1 MAFYGA
7 YRKRAAEEGQLL
19 APRLFAVAA
28 GHVVD
33 RPRNLAAGRG
43 IRGDADGRPPS
54 LQSDL
59 PSEPSP
65 ILSYPAS
72 NPSAARR
79 PALGRARRRALRR
92 RASSIEELH
101 EGRDIDDPGVPLG
114 VRLFAADG
122 VTWVVSM
129 PTGLANDT
137 MWPDMDWIEA
147 LATIPSDAEE
157 MEEVCAA

>member
-1 MAFYGA
+1 MAFYGV
-7 YRKRAAEEGQLL
+7 YRKRAAEEGWLF
-19 APRLFAVAA
+19 APRRFAVAA

-43 IRGDADGRPPS
+43 ITGGADSRPQS

-59 PSEPSP
+59 PSDPSS
-65 ILSYPAS
+65 ILVYSAS
-72 NPSAARR
+72 NRAAARR
-79 PALGRARRRALRR
+79 PALATARRRALRR
-92 RASSIEELH
+92 RTSRIEELH
-101 EGRDIDDPGVPLG
+101 ESRDIDDPGVPLG
-114 VRLFAADG
+114 VQLFAADG

-137 MWPDMDWIEA
+137 MWPDMEWIEA